1 MTSKWVFKIKHN
13 QDGSIN
19 RHKACLVAKGFN
31 QLEGNCVAPVP
42 KLVTVRLFLAL
53 AVASNQPI
61 HQLDINYAYLRSYDH
76 CLFIKNKSAHF
87 LALIIYVDDIL
98 ISGLYEADIAAT
110 KSFLDTI
117 FSIKD
122 LGYVKFFLGLKI
134 ARSFSRMYLSQ
145 QKYILDIIN
154 DFQLQNL

>member
-1 MTSKWVFKIKHN
+1 MSFH
-13 QDGSIN
+13 
-19 RHKACLVAKGFN
+19 
-31 QLEGNCVAPVP
+31 
-42 KLVTVRLFLAL
+42 
-53 AVASNQPI
+53 
-61 HQLDINYAYLRSYDH
+61 
-76 CLFIKNKSAHF
+76 KNKSAHF

-98 ISGLYEADIAAT
+98 ISGLYEADITAT

-154 DFQLQNL
+154 DFRLQNL